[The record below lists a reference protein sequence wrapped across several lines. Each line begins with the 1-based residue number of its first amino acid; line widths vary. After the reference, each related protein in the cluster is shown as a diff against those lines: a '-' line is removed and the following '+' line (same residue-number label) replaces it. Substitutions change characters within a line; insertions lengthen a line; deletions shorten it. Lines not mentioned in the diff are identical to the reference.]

1 MRGLRRLLV
10 FLGLVMANDASRCC
24 SHQPVV
30 ACDVSGGA
38 ADHGTFYAALCVSR
52 KRRHSDGERQCS
64 AA

>member
-10 FLGLVMANDASRCC
+10 FLGLVMANDASRGR

-30 ACDVSGGA
+30 ACNVSGGT
-38 ADHGTFYAALCVSR
+38 ADNRTFDAALCVSR
-52 KRRHSDGERQCS
+52 KRRHYDGERQCG